1 MNSDVGFIL
10 LVLSEVAAVEWKDR
24 AVGDTSK
31 KVVEVM
37 IMKSQLMGKEI
48 KISLVGEV
56 REESR
61 D

>member
-1 MNSDVGFIL
+1 MFSQVP
-10 LVLSEVAAVEWKDR
+10 AVEWKDR

-31 KVVEVM
+31 KVVDVV
-37 IMKSQLMGKEI
+37 IMKSQLMGKEV
-48 KISLVGEV
+48 KIWLVGEV